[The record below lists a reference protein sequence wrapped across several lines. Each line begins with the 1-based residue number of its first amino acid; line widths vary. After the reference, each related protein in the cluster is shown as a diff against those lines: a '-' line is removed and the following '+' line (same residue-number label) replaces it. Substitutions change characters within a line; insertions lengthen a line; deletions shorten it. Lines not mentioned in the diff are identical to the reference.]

1 MMNEMERNE
10 LMGGRL
16 QRLRNQ
22 NSLTQEELAE
32 RLDVSRQ
39 SVSKWELNKTLPDVD
54 KLIQLSEIYQVSIDY
69 LIKGEEVK
77 EEGKKEE
84 GVAELAGKEDVAGKA
99 SDLVKEDEETDK
111 RKEDN
116 ETDKREEEDRMREE
130 KRMSKETKIILGS
143 MIILIIILIALV
155 GILLPIKG
163 DNKQGESGNSEPI
176 AMDEDKKTTTEESTS
191 DIFDTEVEK
200 EGTEAANGIKI
211 VIDGFQFHVPA
222 DYSCFYAEGV
232 GPVVYLDDVF
242 QMKLGVRD
250 NSYEESMKAPEVLMS
265 KTIEAGGKI
274 LQDIKETELDGKK
287 YAYFLMELSGDKCFV
302 GFTQAADTD
311 RRFGGQIV
319 IQSDNLT
326 DEDLLHI
333 FADITSTAKI
343 TDEPDSTK
351 DDIVNQSANRNL
363 SDMEGKKE

>member
-77 EEGKKEE
+77 E
-84 GVAELAGKEDVAGKA
+84 
-99 SDLVKEDEETDK
+99 DEETDK

-163 DNKQGESGNSEPI
+163 DKKQGESGNSEPI
-176 AMDEDKKTTTEESTS
+176 AMDEDKKSTTEESTS

-250 NSYEESMKAPEVLMS
+250 NSYEESMKDPEVLMS

-363 SDMEGKKE
+363 SDMEEKKE